1 MTISV
6 AEAKARLSAI
16 LQAAERGEEV
26 LITRRGKP
34 VVRLTAV
41 GKQVKP
47 IDFSRAD
54 ALRARQKP
62 GAEPSARWLRRLRDE
77 SRC

>member
-16 LQAAERGEEV
+16 LQAAEAGEEV

-41 GKQVKP
+41 AKQLKP
-47 IDFSRAD
+47 MDFGPAEE
-54 ALRARQKP
+54 LRARQKP
-62 GAEPSARWLRRLRDE
+62 GAEPSARWLRRLREE

>member
-16 LQAAERGEEV
+16 LQAAEGGEEV

-41 GKQVKP
+41 EKQLKP
-47 IDFSRAD
+47 MDFGPAE